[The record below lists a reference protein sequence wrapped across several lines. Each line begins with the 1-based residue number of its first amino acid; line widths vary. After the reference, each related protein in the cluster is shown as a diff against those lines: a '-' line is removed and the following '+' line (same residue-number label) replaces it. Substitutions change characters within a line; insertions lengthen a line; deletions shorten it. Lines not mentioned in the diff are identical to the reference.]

1 MKTRRKD
8 AGITVAVLGAGSW
21 GTTLAI
27 LLDGN
32 GCSVRLWEYFPQ
44 LAETIRRER
53 ENRLF
58 LPGIPVPRSVS
69 ITSDIDEALE
79 GAARIVF
86 VTPSHTVRGVA
97 RIVRSSA
104 AFDRRAIIINA
115 AKGLEERTLCRM
127 SEVLAQELPTPK
139 RRIVGLLGPSHAEE
153 VSVHMPTSVVVAGSD
168 PEVLKEIQG
177 CFMNEYFRV
186 YTNTDLVGVELGVS
200 LKNTIAIAAGICD
213 GLGFGDN
220 TKAALITRGLA
231 EIKRLACRMGGK
243 EETLS
248 GLAGV
253 GDLVVTCMSRHSRNR
268 HVGEEIGLGKRLP
281 QILSE
286 MVMVAE
292 GVKTT
297 KAAVKLAA
305 RVGVELPIAEQ
316 VHRVLFRG
324 KDPRRAIKDLM
335 IRRANTEMERYRTE
349 EGDRRPLKRM
359 RGK

>member
-1 MKTRRKD
+1 MK
-8 AGITVAVLGAGSW
+8 AGKHVRSTSTAVLGAGSW

-27 LLDGN
+27 LLDEKGHE
-32 GCSVRLWEYFPQ
+32 VRLWEYFPD
-44 LAETIRRER
+44 LAATIRRDG
-53 ENRLF
+53 ENRRF
-58 LPGIPVPRSVS
+58 LPGIPVPGSIR
-69 ITSDIDEALE
+69 ITSAMDEALD
-79 GAARIVF
+79 GATRIVF
-86 VTPSHTVRGVA
+86 VTPSHTIRGVA
-97 RIVRSSA
+97 RIARSSPS
-104 AFDRRAIIINA
+104 FDKRAIIINA

-127 SEVLAQELPTPK
+127 SEVLSQELPTPR

-153 VSVHMPTSVVVAGSD
+153 VSRRMPTSVVVAGID

-177 CFMNEYFRV
+177 LFMNEYFRV
-186 YTNTDLVGVELGVS
+186 YTNTDLIGVELGVS

-231 EIKRLACRMGGK
+231 EMKRLACKMGGR

-253 GDLVVTCMSRHSRNR
+253 GDLIVTCMSRHSRNR
-268 HVGEEIGLGKRLP
+268 HVGEEIGRGRKLAEVLAG
-281 QILSE
+281 

-297 KAAVKLAA
+297 RAAVKLASRA
-305 RVGVELPIAEQ
+305 GTELPIAEQ

-324 KDPRRAIKDLM
+324 KDPRRAIRDLM
-335 IRRANTEMERYRTE
+335 IRKAKKEM
-349 EGDRRPLKRM
+349 
-359 RGK
+359 